1 MTITEWLDTAV
12 RRLPYRVRLAA
23 RQELMDHFLDHAEA
37 LESANYSKEE
47 AEALALEAL
56 GDPEETNRLLVKVH
70 RPWLNWVL
78 WGLRITLGMILLYA
92 LILFPTIRSAIGR
105 QISFRQQLA
114 YLEGRKEDP
123 AVPVLARREG
133 SCDDEIR
140 LGIYR
145 VSVHCASSSFMK
157 NTLLEDYYE
166 YRDLNLVLRFAAAP
180 WNTPDPSA
188 LTDSLRI
195 TDDLGREYELGSSN
209 PEAVS
214 NIYSLY
220 YMGRD
225 LFASYYRLTLGR
237 GPDVD
242 ELELRFQVGQESGTL
257 RVRYGPWQFRE
268 GLLRGK
274 LEQEEDAVKALLAL
288 PQQKPEDVPKL
299 EALES
304 GRGDAA
310 SNELLSASVPFVR
323 HCQGRDGGRILENAE
338 YMELI
343 LVLWGPAERL
353 PQTHGELFSRLTVTD
368 GEGNPYPLEEPQE
381 WARYWTLYEPLR
393 WENAVGYRLLL
404 PPWYGGSADTLNLVY
419 GGDGGPLEL
428 RLEAKEDTP

>member
-12 RRLPYRVRLAA
+12 RRLPNRERAAA

-56 GDPEETNRLLVKVH
+56 GDPEETSRLLVKVH

-78 WGLRITLGMILLYA
+78 WGLRITLGVILLYT
-92 LILFPTIRSAIGR
+92 LILSPAIRNAIGR
-105 QISFRQQLA
+105 QIRFHEQLA
-114 YLEGRKEDP
+114 YAEGRKEDP
-123 AVPVLARREG
+123 DAPVLARREG
-133 SCDDEIR
+133 SCDDELR

-145 VSVHCASSSFMK
+145 VTVHCASSCFMK
-157 NTLLEDYYE
+157 NTWSENYNE
-166 YRDLNLVLRFAAAP
+166 STDLSLVLRFAAPP
-180 WNTPDPSA
+180 WNTPDPGV
-188 LTDSLRI
+188 LTESLRV
-195 TDDLGREYELGSSN
+195 TDDLGREYLLWSSN
-209 PEAVS
+209 PEAGS
-214 NIYSLY
+214 NVYSLY

-225 LFASYYRLTLGR
+225 LSASYYKLTLVRSPG
-237 GPDVD
+237 VD
-242 ELELRFQVGQESGTL
+242 ALELRFQAGQDSGTL
-257 RVRYGPWQFRE
+257 RIRYGPWQFRK
-268 GLLRGK
+268 GVLRGK
-274 LEQEEDAVKALLAL
+274 LEDEEDAVKTLLAM
-288 PQQKPEDVPKL
+288 PKQQPGDVPVL
-299 EALES
+299 EVLEP

-310 SNELLSASVPFVR
+310 SNEQISASVPLVR

-338 YMELI
+338 YMELL

-368 GEGNPYPLEEPQE
+368 GAGNPYPLEEPRE
-381 WARYWTLYEPLR
+381 WARYWAMYEPLR
-393 WENAVGYRLLL
+393 WENAVAYRLLL

-428 RLEAKEDTP
+428 RLEAGEATQ